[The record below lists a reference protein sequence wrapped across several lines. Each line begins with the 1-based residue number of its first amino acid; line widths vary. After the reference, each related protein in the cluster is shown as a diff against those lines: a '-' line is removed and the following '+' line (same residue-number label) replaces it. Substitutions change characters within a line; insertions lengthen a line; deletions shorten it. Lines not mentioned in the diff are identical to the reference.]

1 MTARIEAIEGALTR
15 EGWDEALGQ
24 FAGATFFH
32 QYGWAQLVRDVYDGE
47 PHYLAAK
54 ADGSVCGLLPMMTR
68 NVLQAGNV
76 CISLPMADEGGILSR
91 SGESTQALID
101 AAQHIGQ
108 SRQVSYIEIRQREE
122 LPGDIAADLTR
133 VGLELSLPGTAD
145 ELWDSLKATVR
156 NQVRKAQ
163 KSGLTASVETNCHAA
178 VDDGF
183 YPIYSENTR
192 DLGSPMHSRRFFHEV
207 LSRFPDL
214 AQLVVV
220 REDLAPVG
228 AAVALRWRDSMA
240 VPWAASLRRYF
251 DRCPNNLLYWEL
263 LRLAVEQ
270 GCRRFDFGRS
280 AIDSGTFRFKRQW
293 GAAPEQ
299 LRYYRIPVSHE
310 VSTDE
315 KRDGRA
321 YRAFSAI
328 WRKTPLP
335 VARALG
341 PRIFARLPI

>member
-1 MTARIEAIEGALTR
+1 VTARIEAIEGALTR

-220 REDLAPVG
+220 REDLAPVTRWQCRGLPRYDGTSTG
-228 AAVALRWRDSMA
+228 APTTCSTGSCCDWRSNRAADGSISA
-240 VPWAASLRRYF
+240 GPPLTRARSGSSANGEQHRSSCATTASLSRMR
-251 DRCPNNLLYWEL
+251 
-263 LRLAVEQ
+263 
-270 GCRRFDFGRS
+270 
-280 AIDSGTFRFKRQW
+280 
-293 GAAPEQ
+293 
-299 LRYYRIPVSHE
+299 
-310 VSTDE
+310 
-315 KRDGRA
+315 
-321 YRAFSAI
+321 
-328 WRKTPLP
+328 
-335 VARALG
+335 
-341 PRIFARLPI
+341 